1 MFYERAKKAVDILGA
16 LAGFVVF
23 SPIFLITALA
33 IRFDSPGP
41 IIFVQ
46 KRVGKGGKV
55 FGMYKFKSMVNNAE
69 ELLQKDPKLLEQY
82 KKGSYKLEDDPR
94 VTRVGRILRKTSM
107 DELPQFLNIL
117 KGEMSLVGPR
127 AFKPDEL
134 EEQQRKLPESRG
146 DVASVLT
153 AKPGLTGLWQVLGR
167 SEIDFAERVKLDAEY
182 ARRRSLLGDIKII
195 LKTPLVVIRCKGA
208 Y

>member
-1 MFYERAKKAVDILGA
+1 MSYERAKRAVDILGA
-16 LAGFVVF
+16 LAGLVVF

-33 IRFDSPGP
+33 VRFDSPGP
-41 IIFVQ
+41 LIFTQ

-94 VTRVGRILRKTSM
+94 VTKVGRILRKTSM

-117 KGEMSLVGPR
+117 RGEMSLVGPR

-134 EEQQRKLPESRG
+134 EEQQRKLPESREN
-146 DVASVLT
+146 VSAVLT
-153 AKPGLTGLWQVLGR
+153 AKPGLTGLWQVSGR
-167 SEIDFAERVKLDAEY
+167 SGIDFAERVKLDAEY
-182 ARRRSLLGDIKII
+182 ARRRSLLEDIKII
-195 LKTPLVVIRCKGA
+195 LKTPLVVIKGKGA